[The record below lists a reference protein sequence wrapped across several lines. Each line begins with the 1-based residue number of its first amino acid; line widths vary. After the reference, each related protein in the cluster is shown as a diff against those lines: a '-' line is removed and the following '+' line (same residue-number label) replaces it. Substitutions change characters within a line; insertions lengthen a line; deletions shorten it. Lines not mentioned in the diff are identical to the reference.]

1 VRERLTR
8 AAGSRRG
15 ATLAGGPALARE
27 RVSRVRR
34 ERAAVLGLASVAGR
48 AVERCWAGR
57 KSQLGRAG
65 RALGQRS
72 EGLGRLLVF
81 WAGFSF
87 LFLFYL
93 SFLFLIQTKFEF
105 KYEFEFKPH
114 SNKSMHQHECNNKN
128 LNL

>member
-1 VRERLTR
+1 MGPGRSEREGGA

-87 LFLFYL
+87 LFLFYFQAKQIYL
-93 SFLFLIQTKFEF
+93 N
-105 KYEFEFKPH
+105 
-114 SNKSMHQHECNNKN
+114 SNKV
-128 LNL
+128 